1 MKSSSLELDLENA
14 WTWCSPNR
22 KQNHRYCYLGRRVLK
37 ILEWDYSS
45 KFLQQIATFF
55 FFYFH
60 EQRPSVCHSLSYLIK
75 FQWMSWEWVS
85 FCIPAWREKQ
95 KVKDNW
101 KITFLPP
108 SKKLPWLSLA
118 NPIEVLPAMQTLCT
132 GSHFKDAKG
141 INGVMESGQILLQF
155 WKVTFFFLYPHV
167 LPQQGKIRG
176 VRKIKPLQ
184 C

>member
-1 MKSSSLELDLENA
+1 MPGHGALQTENKTTGTVTWGEESSRFWNEIIPVSFSN
-14 WTWCSPNR
+14 
-22 KQNHRYCYLGRRVLK
+22 K
-37 ILEWDYSS
+37 
-45 KFLQQIATFF
+45 LQLFF
-55 FFYFH
+55 FSYFH

-132 GSHFKDAKG
+132 GSHFQDAKG